1 MVIRFNPLQTKH
13 RQLYLQTQSVP
24 RSKHFSTRL

>member
-1 MVIRFNPLQTKH
+1 MVMKFNPLQTK
-13 RQLYLQTQSVP
+13 RRLLYLQTQSVP